1 MVSGHPKTRLPQLA
15 KFQDTSGTVIQ
26 LLCGTNFQRV
36 KEKSGVFLRLFWEEV
51 VEMLPLE
58 TIPGYDLKI

>member
-1 MVSGHPKTRLPQLA
+1 M
-15 KFQDTSGTVIQ
+15 
-26 LLCGTNFQRV
+26 

-58 TIPGYDLKI
+58 TIPGYDLKIWSGATSVKEKSVISYLSKKVKR